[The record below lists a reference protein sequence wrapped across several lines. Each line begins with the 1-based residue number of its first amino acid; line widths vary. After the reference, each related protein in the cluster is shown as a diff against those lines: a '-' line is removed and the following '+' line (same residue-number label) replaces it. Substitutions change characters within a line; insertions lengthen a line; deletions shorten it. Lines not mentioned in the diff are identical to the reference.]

1 MEARKKADAIKAVEK
16 QLKDDKVAE
25 AERSVSLPSYPP
37 LRPLESEFTD
47 NLSPSD
53 GLVCV
58 ECRKKQAHKE
68 RKERI
73 EEKKRL
79 EEMAA
84 KMSAKKLQRMKK
96 VRRLPDLALPPS
108 PPRLF

>member
-16 QLKDDKVAE
+16 QLKDDKLAE

-37 LRPLESEFTD
+37 PRPLESDFTD
-47 NLSPSD
+47 NHSPSD
-53 GLVCV
+53 GLACV
-58 ECRKKQAHKE
+58 DCRKKQAHKE

-96 VRRLPDLALPPS
+96 VRRLPALALPPS
-108 PPRLF
+108 PSRLC